1 MPISS
6 LNILDIIILV
16 IAALSIIF
24 GIIKGFIREVLSLA
38 FFAIAVV
45 LSLLFYSQAGNIVME
60 FVENRNI
67 ANFVGFISI
76 FTIVLIA
83 GSIITYVV
91 KKMLTVGPLQS
102 VDRIMGG
109 VFGLLRGVAISGII
123 VFGLIAFP
131 VNDKLLKSSRLA
143 PYVVDSITVLMKMLP
158 KEWREKYNFVETK
171 DLEKKDLEK
180 KDLEKKRK

>member
-45 LSLLFYSQAGNIVME
+45 LSFLFYSQAGDVIFK

-67 ANFVGFISI
+67 SNFAGFISI

-83 GSIITYVV
+83 GSIITYLV
-91 KKMLTVGPLQS
+91 KKLLTVGPLQA

-123 VFGLIAFP
+123 VFLLIAFP
-131 VNDKLLKSSRLA
+131 VNDKLLNSSRLA
-143 PYVVDSITVLMKMLP
+143 PYVIDSITVLMKMLP
-158 KEWREKYNFVETK
+158 GEWREKYNFSDSK
-171 DLEKKDLEK
+171 DLQKKSLK
-180 KDLEKKRK
+180 KQ